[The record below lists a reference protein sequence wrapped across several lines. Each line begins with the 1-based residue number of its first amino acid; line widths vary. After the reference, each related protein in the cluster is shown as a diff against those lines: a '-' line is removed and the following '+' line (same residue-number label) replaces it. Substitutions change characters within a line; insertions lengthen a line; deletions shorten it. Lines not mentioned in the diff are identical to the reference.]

1 MKFYLKRILLES
13 MIFMEELRKKFNLN
27 NKKIWVAGE
36 TGMVGKAIL
45 KQLKKK
51 QIINF

>member
-1 MKFYLKRILLES
+1 

-51 QIINF
+51 KNK